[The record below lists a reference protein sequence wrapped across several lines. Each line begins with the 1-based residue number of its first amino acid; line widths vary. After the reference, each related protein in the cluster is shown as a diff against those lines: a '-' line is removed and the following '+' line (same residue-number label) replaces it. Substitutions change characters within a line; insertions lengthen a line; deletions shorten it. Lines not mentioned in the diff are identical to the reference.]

1 MKQFLWITPVAALAL
16 SFSSCTNQG
25 SGDNPFNTGP
35 FDAAGNYR
43 EDWDVDDPTK
53 WSKPGKRPPAAVEEP
68 PMIASNDQ
76 PPANSTPI
84 SSNPRETTRNTSQ
97 PVEVAS
103 RARAATSSSVKATS
117 RPTTKSSATKST
129 SRKSVAKA
137 KPKPKPKSTRYVVKK
152 GDSLSAIASR
162 TGSSVSAI
170 QKANG
175 IKGTL
180 IRPGQSLAVPKR

>member
-53 WSKPGKRPPAAVEEP
+53 WNKPGKRTPAAVEEP

-103 RARAATSSSVKATS
+103 RSRSGNSSSVKTTS
-117 RPTTKSSATKST
+117 RPATKSSTTKSTT
-129 SRKSVAKA
+129 RKSAAKT
-137 KPKPKPKSTRYVVKK
+137 KPKPKSSRYVVKK
-152 GDSLSAIASR
+152 GDSLSVIASR

-180 IRPGQSLAVPKR
+180 IHPGQSLVVPKR